1 MKLRTVLAAAI
12 IAAPLA
18 ATAAPLS
25 YTYGEATYQAW
36 TDSKIDSHNWALK
49 GSFQV
54 GDNYYF
60 TAEDS
65 YLSTSGEGR
74 SGGVGLFT
82 AIDTNVHVYGQL
94 SLADSS
100 PKRDTD
106 NSSKLNGVRP
116 VVELGARAALNDQL
130 EVRLAARYINDGVYK
145 AKKDSQGKPY
155 AKLKDEWVFQA
166 EGVYAVNNK
175 VDVVG
180 GVAAPLEA
188 SGAVITLGGRFNF

>member
-25 YTYGEATYQAW
+25 YTYGEASYQAW
-36 TDSKIDSHNWALK
+36 TDSDIDSHNWALK

-65 YLSTSGEGR
+65 YLSTAGEGR

-100 PKRDTD
+100 PKRTTS

-130 EVRLAARYINDGVYK
+130 EARLAARYINDGVYNSK
-145 AKKDSQGKPY
+145 G
-155 AKLKDEWVFQA
+155 KLKDEWVFQA
-166 EGVYAVNNK
+166 EGVYAVTNK

-180 GVAAPLEA
+180 SVAAPLEA
-188 SGAVITLGGRFNF
+188 SGAVIALGGRFNF

>member
-25 YTYGEATYQAW
+25 YTYGEASYQAW

-130 EVRLAARYINDGVYK
+130 EARLAARYINDGVYK
-145 AKKDSQGKPY
+145 KDG
-155 AKLKDEWVFQA
+155 KLKDEWVFQA

>member
-1 MKLRTVLAAAI
+1 MKLRTILAAAI

-18 ATAAPLS
+18 ATAAPFS
-25 YTYGEATYQAW
+25 YAYGAARSHPW
-36 TDSKIDSHNWALK
+36 TARDIDSHNWALK

-65 YLSTSGEGR
+65 YLSTAGEGR

-100 PKRDTD
+100 
-106 NSSKLNGVRP
+106 
-116 VVELGARAALNDQL
+116 
-130 EVRLAARYINDGVYK
+130 
-145 AKKDSQGKPY
+145 
-155 AKLKDEWVFQA
+155 
-166 EGVYAVNNK
+166 
-175 VDVVG
+175 
-180 GVAAPLEA
+180 
-188 SGAVITLGGRFNF
+188 

>member
-1 MKLRTVLAAAI
+1 MKLRTILAAAI

-25 YTYGEATYQAW
+25 YTYGEASYQAW
-36 TDSKIDSHNWALK
+36 TDSDIDSHNWALK

-65 YLSTSGEGR
+65 YLSSNASGR

-94 SLADSS
+94 SLADSN
-100 PKRDTD
+100 P
-106 NSSKLNGVRP
+106 SSQTVGKLNGVRP
-116 VVELGARAALNDQL
+116 IVELGARAALNDQL
-130 EVRLAARYINDGVYK
+130 EARLAARYINDGVYNSK
-145 AKKDSQGKPY
+145 E
-155 AKLKDEWVFQA
+155 KLKDEWVFQA
-166 EGVYAVNNK
+166 EGVYAVTNK

-180 GVAAPLEA
+180 SVAAPLEA
-188 SGAVITLGGRFNF
+188 SGAVIALGGRFNF